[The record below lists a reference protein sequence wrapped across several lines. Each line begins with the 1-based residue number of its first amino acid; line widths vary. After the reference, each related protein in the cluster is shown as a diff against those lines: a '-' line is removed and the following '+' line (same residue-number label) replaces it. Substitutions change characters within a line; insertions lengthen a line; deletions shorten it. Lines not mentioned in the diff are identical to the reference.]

1 MPHATPEVPR
11 WFVVLGAVP
20 VVTFAVAARLSDGDP
35 LAALSSAFGAQR
47 VVAWSAATEL
57 RRRGASEGRA
67 ERLADRAADPR
78 WLAAPFWAALVW
90 VVVDLLGRVRA
101 DPGDWWSWGF
111 LVLSAVLVVATAVD
125 VARRGVRRLRA
136 RARRRAAART
146 ARRGARVA

>member
-1 MPHATPEVPR
+1 VPHPTSEVPR
-11 WFVVLGAVP
+11 WFVALGAVP
-20 VVTFAVAARLSDGDP
+20 VVTFAVAERVTDGDP
-35 LAALSSAFGAQR
+35 VAAFSSAFGAQR
-47 VVAWSAATEL
+47 VVAWLAATEL
-57 RRRGASEGRA
+57 RRRGASDRRA

-90 VVVDLLGRVRA
+90 VAVDLFGRVRA

-125 VARRGVRRLRA
+125 VTRRGVRRLRA

-146 ARRGARVA
+146 ARRGVRVA